1 MAGLTT
7 LGIFHTLMGAIALI
21 CGFWTLQ
28 RYREILLTNRPGQLY
43 LIATL
48 ITALTSLGIFRHGGF
63 GPPHAL
69 AILTLVALAV
79 GTLAAVS
86 NLFGR
91 KSRAVQTTAYS
102 STILFHLIP
111 GLTETL
117 TRLPSANPLVASQ
130 DAPVFKL
137 IYGILLLIFLIGLTL
152 QLRWLSASVTPK

>member
-7 LGIFHTLMGAIALI
+7 LGIFHTLIGAAALI
-21 CGFWTLQ
+21 CGFWALL
-28 RYREILLTNRPGQLY
+28 RHREILLTNRPGQLY
-43 LIATL
+43 LLATL

-86 NLFGR
+86 KPFGS
-91 KSRAVQTTAYS
+91 KSRAVQAVAYT

-111 GLTETL
+111 GFTETL
-117 TRLPSANPLVASQ
+117 TRLPPASPLVASQ
-130 DAPVFKL
+130 DAPVFKS
-137 IYGILLLIFLIGLTL
+137 IYGVLLLLFLIGLTL
-152 QLRWLSASVTPK
+152 QLRWLSTTGKK